1 MQGSY
6 LEECKY
12 KLKPSGTK
20 DIRMQKHP
28 MMSNRKAKGYERAVK
43 IVTEKEQQTRMQ

>member
-6 LEECKY
+6 LEECRY
-12 KLKPSGTK
+12 KFEPSGTK

-28 MMSNRKAKGYERAVK
+28 KMSNRKAKGYERAVK
-43 IVTEKEQQTRMQ
+43 VVTEKVQQTRMQ